1 MRAQWQVALLT
12 SVESAQLLPS
22 LAATVRARNALP
34 LDTLLEVTATS
45 KLCSQTLIFP
55 TLFDN
60 TQNILNYTS

>member
-1 MRAQWQVALLT
+1 
-12 SVESAQLLPS
+12 
-22 LAATVRARNALP
+22 VRARNALP